1 MAKATFTSKEGEKVY
16 AQKVAADCWR
26 QPAVIG
32 KRQISGRAYFT
43 DQRVV
48 FLASGLVGTDK
59 VSWEIALSDIQT
71 VSPCLTPPF
80 FPFGVK
86 MILKNGDTYLL
97 GIMGLKKHELCIAEH
112 VYLYLLSARRF
123 HRTRGCILGM
133 PAGLYTGYSQ
143 NDEIIAISLV
153 ASTQIPL

>member
-1 MAKATFTSKEGEKVY
+1 MPKVDWDRNFSILFPIKFL
-16 AQKVAADCWR
+16 KVAADCWR

-97 GIMGLKKHELCIAEH
+97 GIMGRNKYVQWISEH
-112 VYLYLLSARRF
+112 LS
-123 HRTRGCILGM
+123 
-133 PAGLYTGYSQ
+133 
-143 NDEIIAISLV
+143 
-153 ASTQIPL
+153 

>member
-1 MAKATFTSKEGEKVY
+1 MVKKKGSDFYGKSNIYSQGRRAGFCTEGSSGLL
-16 AQKVAADCWR
+16 APARGHRQTADQR
-26 QPAVIG
+26 
-32 KRQISGRAYFT
+32 KSLFHR
-43 DQRVV
+43 QRVV

-97 GIMGLKKHELCIAEH
+97 GIIGRNKYVQWISEH
-112 VYLYLLSARRF
+112 LS
-123 HRTRGCILGM
+123 
-133 PAGLYTGYSQ
+133 
-143 NDEIIAISLV
+143 
-153 ASTQIPL
+153 